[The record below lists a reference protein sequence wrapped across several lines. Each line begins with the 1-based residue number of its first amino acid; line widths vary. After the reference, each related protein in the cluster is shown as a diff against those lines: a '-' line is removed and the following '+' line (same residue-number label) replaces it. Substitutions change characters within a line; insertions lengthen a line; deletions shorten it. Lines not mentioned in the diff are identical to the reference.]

1 MGIMIEHSRVAVRF
15 PLGKVSEALSR
26 VSGTEGVTSG
36 YLVNER
42 ETSIN
47 PYPYK
52 IRLSALLLLS
62 RANIS
67 CEVSIS
73 HAEKMY
79 LKMASIVP
87 SM

>member
-15 PLGKVSEALSR
+15 PLGKVSEALSG

-52 IRLSALLLLS
+52 IRLSALFPLLKENLFLLS
-62 RANIS
+62 
-67 CEVSIS
+67 
-73 HAEKMY
+73 KG
-79 LKMASIVP
+79 KPAS
-87 SM
+87 SS